1 MPSFRAKARAV
12 DLLGK
17 GQIADLPTAICE
29 LWKNGYD
36 AYADNL
42 SCDIYLKGYKDLNSP
57 IFILSDDGTG
67 MSRKDIED
75 RWVVLGTDS
84 RVRGVEALT
93 DEERLGK
100 VPRTPMGEKG
110 IGRLSVAYLGP
121 IMLMLTKKKSG
132 SCSALFM
139 DWRILDNY
147 NLYLND
153 VNIPLKEIQ
162 SVNTAREVFNNLLNE
177 FRQNLESGDWDEH
190 KSLAQEISEDLDK
203 LELPEFF
210 IEEMLSDFLRD
221 DGHGTIFVV
230 FSLHEQLLELTRG
243 DRIEL
248 SGNIRGDTSIDYLRS
263 SLSGINN
270 AFNDERLFETSFWIH
285 DSSGQ
290 YDLIDKQNFFTRED
304 VFNADHCLSGSFN
317 EEGFFTGDFKVFN
330 QTIKHTFRPRR
341 SPGNTPYGPF
351 KIEFGFMEG
360 DPKNSIL
367 PREQHDIIKAKL
379 AKFGGLYTYR
389 DKFRVLPYGRTE
401 SDWLKFEVRRSLS
414 ATYYSFSHRRMFGYI
429 EISREKNSGLKDKA
443 GREGFIVNQAYR
455 ELQNDLIEFF
465 VDLAKRYLRTITI
478 DEKEKGDPLTLR
490 GEQVEAIRQRN
501 ERVLKAEKN
510 KSKRTTI
517 RFKTELKENSEK
529 LDLNISEINEFLDK
543 LKCGTENATV
553 NYNEVNDLITQ
564 IENCKNEFKNLK
576 LIKPKR
582 TELTDSQKNKYYA
595 YREKYDDSLKIIANC
610 NNLISETREKL
621 TRENLEEEFEK
632 RYKEFS
638 SDIGATVK
646 QYESRIKNT
655 MDNLDSLAKDD
666 IRQFKD
672 LYAENTGNIVLNGG
686 EDKNEVKERIEL
698 LEKIRDAL
706 REDIEEKYDSFV
718 KHVEGLSFDIDDD
731 LLVGWYKEQY
741 EKINKKVEAMH
752 EIAQLGMAIEIIDHQ
767 FNVLYSEMSAA
778 IDFFKTFTQDN
789 PKVEYNYKQLRQS
802 FEHLESNHQLLTP
815 LYRTMRRSKT
825 EIKGSEIKEYLEK
838 FFDKRFERH
847 RIELITDKSF
857 DEYVFYTYESV
868 IKPVFINIINNA
880 LYWLIPSSDR
890 KISITYEDN
899 KILIMNSGEKIE
911 PAYLESIFS
920 LFYTKKPGGRGI
932 GLYLAKT
939 NLHTIG
945 YEIYAT
951 NDKKLN
957 RLKGACFAIEPIE
970 KEVKS
975 DEL

>member
-67 MSRKDIED
+67 MSRKDIEE
-75 RWVVLGTDS
+75 RWIVLGTDS
-84 RVRGVEALT
+84 RVRGIEPLT
-93 DEERLGK
+93 DEERLDK
-100 VPRTPMGEKG
+100 APRTPMGEKG

-139 DWRILDNY
+139 HWRILENY
-147 NLYLND
+147 NLYLDD
-153 VNIPLKEIQ
+153 VNIPLKEIP
-162 SVNTAREVFNNLLNE
+162 SVNTAKEVFNNLLNE
-177 FRQNLESGDWDEH
+177 FKQNLESGNWDEH
-190 KSLAQEISEDLDK
+190 KILIQEISRDLEK

-210 IEEMLSDFLRD
+210 IEEMLFNFLK
-221 DGHGTIFVV
+221 DGEHGTIFVV
-230 FSLHEQLLELTRG
+230 FSLHEQLLELTQG

-248 SGNIRGDTSIDYLRS
+248 RGDMSIDYLRS

-270 AFNDERLFETSFWIH
+270 AFNSERLFETKFFIH
-285 DSSGQ
+285 DSSGK

-304 VFNADHCLSGSFN
+304 IFNADHCLTGSFN
-317 EEGFFTGDFKVFN
+317 EEGFFTGEFKVFN
-330 QTIKHTFRPRR
+330 QTIKHTFRARR
-341 SPGNTPYGPF
+341 PPGNTLYGPF

-360 DPKNSIL
+360 DPKSSIL
-367 PREQHDIIKAKL
+367 SREQYDIINSKL
-379 AKFGGLYTYR
+379 KRFGGLYTYR
-389 DKFRVLPYGRTE
+389 DKFRVLPYGRPE
-401 SDWLKFEVRRSLS
+401 NDWLKFEERRSLS
-414 ATYYSFSHRRMFGYI
+414 ATYYQFSYRRIFGYI
-429 EISREKNSGLKDKA
+429 EISREENPGLKDKA

-455 ELQNDLIEFF
+455 EFQKDLIEFF
-465 VDLAKRYLRTITI
+465 VDLSKRYLRTITT
-478 DEKEKGDPLTLR
+478 DEKEKGDSLTLR
-490 GEQVEAIRQRN
+490 EEQVEAIRQRN
-501 ERVLKAEKN
+501 ERVQKAEKN
-510 KSKRTTI
+510 KNKRTII
-517 RFKTELKENSEK
+517 RFKNELKENSEK
-529 LDLNISEINEFLDK
+529 LNLKISEINDLLYK
-543 LKCGTENATV
+543 LNCENENATV
-553 NYNEVNDLITQ
+553 NYNEAINLITQ
-564 IENCKNEFKNLK
+564 IESCKNQLKDLK

-582 TELTDSQKNKYYA
+582 TDLTDSQKNKYYA
-595 YREKYDDSLKIIANC
+595 YREKYDESFEIISIC
-610 NNLISETREKL
+610 DKLISKTREKL

-638 SDIGATVK
+638 NDIEAAVK
-646 QYESRIKNT
+646 QYESRIKNA
-655 MDNLDSLAKDD
+655 MEDLNSLVKED
-666 IRQFKD
+666 IRQFKNK
-672 LYAENTGNIVLNGG
+672 YAENTGNIVLKGG
-686 EDKNEVKERIEL
+686 EDKNDVKKRIEL
-698 LEKIRDAL
+698 LEKIHDAL
-706 REDIEEKYDSFV
+706 KEEIEEKYDSFV

-741 EKINKKVEAMH
+741 EKIEKKVEAMH

-789 PKVEYNYKQLRQS
+789 PKIEYNYKQLRQS
-802 FEHLESNHQLLTP
+802 FEHLETNHQLLTP

-838 FFDKRFERH
+838 FFDRRFVRH
-847 RIELITDKSF
+847 RIELKTDKSF

-880 LYWLIPSSDR
+880 LYWLIPSSER
-890 KISITYEDN
+890 RICITYEDN

-911 PAYLESIFS
+911 PADLENIFT
-920 LFYTKKPGGRGI
+920 LFFTRKPGGRGI
-932 GLYLAKT
+932 GLYLART

-945 YEIYAT
+945 YEIFAT

-957 RLKGACFAIEPIE
+957 RLNGACFVIE
-970 KEVKS
+970 KTEGGK
-975 DEL
+975 DGI

>member
-84 RVRGVEALT
+84 RVRGVELLT

-100 VPRTPMGEKG
+100 APRTPMGEKG

-132 SCSALFM
+132 SCSAIFM
-139 DWRILDNY
+139 DWRILENY
-147 NLYLND
+147 NLYLDD

-162 SVNTAREVFNNLLNE
+162 SVNTAKDVFNNLLNE
-177 FRQNLESGDWDEH
+177 FRQNLESGNWDEH
-190 KSLAQEISEDLDK
+190 KPLNQEIAEDLDK
-203 LELPEFF
+203 LKLPEFF
-210 IEEMLSDFLRD
+210 IEEMLSDFLRNNT
-221 DGHGTIFVV
+221 HGTIFIV
-230 FSLHEQLLELTRG
+230 FSLHEQLLELTQG

-248 SGNIRGDTSIDYLRS
+248 RGNPRGDTSIDYLRS

-285 DSSGQ
+285 DSSGK
-290 YDLIDKQNFFTRED
+290 YDLIDKQNFFTRND

-317 EEGFFTGDFKVFN
+317 EEGLFTGEFKVFN
-330 QTIKHTFRPRR
+330 QTIKHSFRPRR
-341 SPGNTPYGPF
+341 PPGNTSYGPF
-351 KIEFGFMEG
+351 KIEFGYMEG
-360 DPKNSIL
+360 DPKSSIL
-367 PREQHDIIKAKL
+367 SREQYDIVKSKL
-379 AKFGGLYTYR
+379 NRFGGLYTYR
-389 DKFRVLPYGRTE
+389 DNFRVLPYGRSE
-401 SDWLKFEVRRSLS
+401 NDWLKFEERRSLS
-414 ATYYSFSHRRMFGYI
+414 AGYYAFSHRRMFGYI
-429 EISREKNSGLKDKA
+429 EISREENSGLKDKA

-455 ELQNDLIEFF
+455 ELQRDLIDFF
-465 VDLAKRYLRTITI
+465 IDLSTKYLRTTPS
-478 DEKEKGDPLTLR
+478 DDTPTLR

-510 KSKRTTI
+510 KSKRTKT
-517 RFKTELKENSEK
+517 RFKKELKENSEK
-529 LDLNISEINEFLDK
+529 LDLKISEIDELLDK
-543 LKCGTENATV
+543 LNSENENSTV
-553 NYNEVNDLITQ
+553 NYNEVNHLITQ
-564 IENCKNEFKNLK
+564 IENSKNELKDLK

-582 TELTDSQKNKYYA
+582 TELTDSQQNKYYA
-595 YREKYDDSLKIIANC
+595 YREKYDDSFEIIAIC
-610 NNLISETREKL
+610 DNLISDTHEKL

-632 RYKEFS
+632 RYQEFS
-638 SDIGATVK
+638 TDIETTVK
-646 QYESRIKNT
+646 QYKSRMKNV
-655 MDNLDSLAKDD
+655 MEDLDGLVKDD
-666 IRQFKD
+666 IRQFKNK
-672 LYAENTGNIVLNGG
+672 YAENTGNIVLMGW

-698 LEKIRDAL
+698 LEKVHDAL
-706 REDIEEKYDSFV
+706 REEIEEKYDSFV
-718 KHVEGLSFDIDDD
+718 RHVEGLSFDIDDD

-741 EKINKKVEAMH
+741 EKIDKKVEAMH

-778 IDFFKTFTQDN
+778 IGFFKTFTQDN

-802 FEHLESNHQLLTP
+802 FEHLETNHQLLTP

-838 FFDKRFERH
+838 FFDRRFERH
-847 RIELITDKSF
+847 RIELITDNSF

-880 LYWLIPSSDR
+880 LYWLISSSER

-911 PAYLESIFS
+911 PADLESIFT
-920 LFYTKKPGGRGI
+920 LFFTKKPGGRGI
-932 GLYLAKT
+932 GLHLAKT

-945 YEIYAT
+945 YEIFAT

-957 RLKGACFAIEPIE
+957 RLNGACFVIE
-970 KEVKS
+970 KTGGE
-975 DEL
+975 